1 MRFSLRKESFPIW
14 DLAPSD
20 VKEGDSVVECRGLLL
35 LLAALR
41 GTKAEQEVVATAA
54 TAAKN
59 AMLRLGNMVLF
70 LQLFSVAFPIKL
82 CNNVDSS

>member
-1 MRFSLRKESFPIW
+1 MRKESFPTW

-35 LLAALR
+35 VLAALR
-41 GTKAEQEVVATAA
+41 GTKAEQEVVDATAA

-70 LQLFSVAFPIKL
+70 IQLLCVAFRMKL
-82 CNNVDSS
+82 CKNVDSS

>member
-20 VKEGDSVVECRGLLL
+20 VKDGDSVVECRGLLL
-35 LLAALR
+35 LDALR

-70 LQLFSVAFPIKL
+70 LQLFCVAFPIKL